1 MADSFID
8 PETGEFL
15 SEAPPAPRSNVSEF
29 SVSEISG
36 QLKRMVE
43 DTFGRVRV
51 RGEIAGYR
59 GPHSSGHMYFAL
71 KDDKARIEAVIWRGV
86 AGRLK
91 HRPEEGMEVVATGK
105 LTTYPGSSKYQIV
118 IEALEPAGAG
128 ALMALLEERKKRL
141 EAEGLFAPERKRP
154 LPYLPRSVGVITSP
168 TGAVIRDI
176 LHRIMDR
183 YPLRV
188 IVWPVRVQGETT
200 GAEVARAIH
209 GFNALGDTGP
219 VVRPDV
225 LIVARGGGSVEDLW
239 GFNDE
244 AVVRAAAGSAIP
256 LVSAVGHE
264 TDWTLI
270 DLAADMRAPTPT
282 GAAEFVVPVKGELD
296 AHLATLATRLGSANT
311 REMENRR
318 TQLRAASR
326 GLPSPDSL
334 FAIQNQQLDAV
345 SARLGRGLVSAIQAK
360 SIDFGR
366 VSGRLGLSLLRAPV
380 ERKGQQL
387 DYATSRLAR
396 AIGSSIDLQRNR
408 MERPRLTAA
417 MLEIPI
423 REARRKLD
431 YASRMLADRRGS
443 GFERAAARLEQ
454 ASRLLTSFS
463 HEGTLARGFALLR
476 DAGGN
481 VITRASQTAA
491 GAAYGLSFADGT
503 IDVVRVDGAAAKPAP
518 RKAGAKPKP
527 VAATGGGDQG
537 DLF

>member
-1 MADSFID
+1 MARKTLGIL
-8 PETGEFL
+8 GL
-15 SEAPPAPRSNVSEF
+15 GLGLMAAP
-29 SVSEISG
+29 
-36 QLKRMVE
+36 MV
-43 DTFGRVRV
+43 
-51 RGEIAGYR
+51 A
-59 GPHSSGHMYFAL
+59 SA
-71 KDDKARIEAVIWRGV
+71 AVIVLDFEGV
-86 AGRLK
+86 GNLN
-91 HRPEEGMEVVATGK
+91 P
-105 LTTYPGSSKYQIV
+105 
-118 IEALEPAGAG
+118 
-128 ALMALLEERKKRL
+128 
-141 EAEGLFAPERKRP
+141 
-154 LPYLPRSVGVITSP
+154 VGNF
-168 TGAVIRDI
+168 
-176 LHRIMDR
+176 
-183 YPLRV
+183 Y
-188 IVWPVRVQGETT
+188 
-200 GAEVARAIH
+200 
-209 GFNALGDTGP
+209 N
-219 VVRPDV
+219 
-225 LIVARGGGSVEDLW
+225 GGGGPNYGIAFSPD
-239 GFNDE
+239 
-244 AVVRAAAGSAIP
+244 
-256 LVSAVGHE
+256 
-264 TDWTLI
+264 
-270 DLAADMRAPTPT
+270 
-282 GAAEFVVPVKGELD
+282 
-296 AHLATLATRLGSANT
+296 TLAIVDFDAGGTGNIAN
-311 REMENRR
+311 E
-318 TQLRAASR
+318 
-326 GLPSPDSL
+326 PSPDTVMFFLDSSNAIL
-334 FAIQNQQLDAV
+334 NFAAGFYTGFSFFYSSSTTASVNVYDG
-345 SARLGRGLVSAIQAK
+345 LGATGNVLGTLNLNAQFDTGCVGDPNGNFCNWTPVGVNFAGIAK